1 MPEQWLALF
10 IVGLVAGV
18 AAGLFGIGGGV
29 IIVPALT
36 ILLAF
41 PLKEATGTSLAA
53 LLMPV
58 SIFAVIAYYRA
69 GKLKISAA
77 AWMALGIIITS
88 FIGANIAIGLNT
100 NVLKQLYGIFLLYV
114 SWRFIEPRKWQA
126 ELRRRNQKQAETAA
140 PKPIVED
147 PPETT
152 VQGYVLLIVGLVAGI
167 LSGMFGI
174 GGGVVIVPA
183 LVAFLNMD
191 QKRAVGT
198 SLAALLLPVS
208 LPGVIS
214 YYNAGLLDIPVAAL
228 VAGGLLFGAIV
239 GARVGLALPSATV
252 KRLYGIFLL
261 FVAARF
267 ILGF

>member
-1 MPEQWLALF
+1 MPEQWLALL

-36 ILLAF
+36 IVLGF
-41 PLKEATGTSLAA
+41 ELKMATGTSLAA

-58 SIFAVIAYYRA
+58 GIFAVVAYYRA

-77 AWMALGIIITS
+77 FWVALGIVIS
-88 FIGANIAIGLNT
+88 SYIGAEIALGLDT
-100 NVLKQLYGIFLLYV
+100 KILKQLYGIFLLYV
-114 SWRFIEPRKWQA
+114 AWRFIEPRKWQA
-126 ELRRRNQKQAETAA
+126 EIRQRNQQTQT
-140 PKPIVED
+140 PSPNLTD
-147 PPETT
+147 PPEAT
-152 VQGYVLLIVGLVAGI
+152 VSWYILLMVGLVAGI

-183 LVAFLNMD
+183 LVGLLKMD

-214 YYNAGLLDIPVAAL
+214 YYNSGLLDIAVAFL
-228 VAGGLLFGAIV
+228 VAVGLLVGAIG
-239 GARVGLALPSATV
+239 GAQIALALPSGTV

>member
-1 MPEQWLALF
+1 MPEQWLPLI

-36 ILLAF
+36 ILLGF
-41 PLKEATGTSLAA
+41 ELKKATGTSLAA

-69 GKLKISAA
+69 GKLKISTA
-77 AWMALGIIITS
+77 AWVALGILVTSYVGAKITL
-88 FIGANIAIGLNT
+88 GLDT
-100 NVLKQLYGIFLLYV
+100 NLLKQLYGIFLLYV
-114 SWRFIEPRKWQA
+114 AWRFIEPRKWLVQIQH
-126 ELRRRNQKQAETAA
+126 RNDKTEAPTEKPVDET
-140 PKPIVED
+140 
-147 PPETT
+147 ETT
-152 VQGYVLLIVGLVAGI
+152 VSWYILLIVGLVAGI

-183 LVAFLNMD
+183 LVAILKMD

-208 LPGVIS
+208 LPGVYE
-214 YYNAGLLDIPVAAL
+214 YYTSGLLDIPVAVL
-228 VAGGLLFGAIV
+228 VAVGLLLGAIV
-239 GARVGLALPSATV
+239 GARVALALPSATV

-267 ILGF
+267 IFGF

>member
-1 MPEQWLALF
+1 MPEQWLPLLM
-10 IVGLVAGV
+10 VGLVAGV

-36 ILLAF
+36 IVLGLE
-41 PLKEATGTSLAA
+41 LKKATGTSLAA

-77 AWMALGIIITS
+77 AWVALGIIVTSYFGAEITL
-88 FIGANIAIGLNT
+88 GLPT
-100 NVLKQLYGIFLLYV
+100 SVLKQVYGIFLLYV
-114 SWRFIEPRKWQA
+114 AWRFIEPRKWQA
-126 ELRRRNQKQAETAA
+126 EIQHRAQTGEAMPKPAEEAETDRVWY
-140 PKPIVED
+140 IM
-147 PPETT
+147 
-152 VQGYVLLIVGLVAGI
+152 LLVGLVAGI

-183 LVAFLNMD
+183 LVGLLKMD

-214 YYNAGLLDIPVAAL
+214 YYNNGQLDIPVAVL
-228 VAGGLLFGAIV
+228 VAVGLMVGAIFGARI
-239 GARVGLALPSATV
+239 ALNLPSGTV